1 MLLVRFYDIFIFVG
15 TEETRRDIIIVRM
28 LETRK
33 KIVGCMLETEMHH
46 NINCGKLNLTS
57 KEDRVVCLMYAEDR
71 IYTLVSMKFENN
83 FIYLCHYVNL
93 PSEHAV
99 WRKCNHRRPSIHHFS
114 CNSSVSTS
122 KRKI

>member
-1 MLLVRFYDIFIFVG
+1 MRFYDIFIFVG

-83 FIYLCHYVNL
+83 FIYLCH
-93 PSEHAV
+93 
-99 WRKCNHRRPSIHHFS
+99 
-114 CNSSVSTS
+114 
-122 KRKI
+122 